1 MASLTENRPLLYSL
15 LASGSVLAVLAS
27 GLFPE
32 VSEWFEV
39 ALFPDDVCALG
50 KFIASLV
57 CLKKNYFYFCPFY
70 FEFLMVLE
78 FLVAFLCWMFQSLQL
93 SSFVIFVL

>member
-15 LASGSVLAVLAS
+15 AASASVIAVLAS

-39 ALFPDDVCALG
+39 TVFPDDVRAYL
-50 KFIASLV
+50 KIFIGSLV
-57 CLKKNYFYFCPFY
+57 
-70 FEFLMVLE
+70 
-78 FLVAFLCWMFQSLQL
+78 
-93 SSFVIFVL
+93 